1 MNSISITGI
10 MHPGF
15 DKILT
20 EEAQD
25 FILKLHQKFSGTRKS
40 LLEKRAK
47 IHSKIL
53 SGEMPGFLKETE
65 SVRNGEWQADP
76 VPEDL
81 QDRRC
86 EITGPAE
93 AKMMI
98 NALNSGATIFMADL
112 EDSITPNWFNQI
124 QGHQNLMDAYGRKLE
139 FRSSEGG
146 E

>member
-1 MNSISITGI
+1 MNSISITGK

-15 DKILT
+15 EKILT
-20 EEAQD
+20 KEAQD
-25 FILKLHQKFSGTRKS
+25 FILKLHQKFSGTRKL
-40 LLEKRAK
+40 LLEKRK
-47 IHSKIL
+47 EIHSKIL

-98 NALNSGATIFMADL
+98 NALNSGAKI
-112 EDSITPNWFNQI
+112 
-124 QGHQNLMDAYGRKLE
+124 GRAPCRE
-139 FRSSEGG
+139 RV
-146 E
+146 

>member
-1 MNSISITGI
+1 MNSISITGK

-15 DKILT
+15 DNILT
-20 EEAQD
+20 EEAQN
-25 FILKLHQKFSGTRKS
+25 FILKLHQNFGGTRKS
-40 LLEKRAK
+40 LLEKRAE

-65 SVRNGEWQADP
+65 SVRNGDWQADP

-98 NALNSGATIFMADL
+98 NALNS
-112 EDSITPNWFNQI
+112 E
-124 QGHQNLMDAYGRKLE
+124 H
-139 FRSSEGG
+139 
-146 E
+146 

>member
-1 MNSISITGI
+1 MNSISITGK

-40 LLEKRAK
+40 LLEKRTG

-65 SVRNGEWQADP
+65 SVRNGDWQADP

-98 NALNSGATIFMADL
+98 NALNSGATIF
-112 EDSITPNWFNQI
+112 
-124 QGHQNLMDAYGRKLE
+124 YGGSGGLDYTKLDQPDTGTAKLN
-139 FRSSEGG
+139 RCIRTHTRIYKP
-146 E
+146 